1 MICGDSMD
9 NAKLV
14 EYNLD
19 ITLGCPKCDYLFQ
32 LSNYSIPT
40 EGSTYQV
47 CENCQI
53 PLEVKPI
60 SIDIDFKKPVKIKV
74 DGFAA
79 VSGNPTQNVEQ
90 KDNKKEVPL
99 NRSLEGFRD
108 ICSRKD
114 AKSIIKTYGFSM
126 KEINHVL
133 NSLDTDGMAVETI
146 VKDVLSRIDNK
157 HESAKT

>member
-47 CENCQI
+47 CENCNI
-53 PLEVKPI
+53 ALEVKPI
-60 SIDIDFKKPVKIKV
+60 SIDIGFKKPVKII
-74 DGFAA
+74 
-79 VSGNPTQNVEQ
+79 
-90 KDNKKEVPL
+90 KKKKTPK
-99 NRSLEGFRD
+99 NRLLE
-108 ICSRKD
+108 D
-114 AKSIIKTYGFSM
+114 AKSIIQTYGFSM

-133 NSLDTDGMAVETI
+133 KSLDISGMAVETI
-146 VKDVLSRIDNK
+146 VKEVLSRIDNK

>member
-1 MICGDSMD
+1 MD

-40 EGSTYQV
+40 EGSTYHV

-60 SIDIDFKKPVKIKV
+60 SIKIKFKKPTKLKKIKEKVVV
-74 DGFAA
+74 DLLEDG
-79 VSGNPTQNVEQ
+79 
-90 KDNKKEVPL
+90 KE
-99 NRSLEGFRD
+99 
-108 ICSRKD
+108 D
-114 AKSIIKTYGFSM
+114 AKNIIKTYGFSS
-126 KEINHVL
+126 KEIDNVL
-133 NSLDTDGMAVETI
+133 KTLETDGMAIETI
-146 VKDVLSRIDNK
+146 VKEALSRIDKK
-157 HESAKT
+157 HEPVKT

>member
-1 MICGDSMD
+1 MD

-60 SIDIDFKKPVKIKV
+60 SIDIDFKKSVKIK
-74 DGFAA
+74 
-79 VSGNPTQNVEQ
+79 
-90 KDNKKEVPL
+90 KKKKKTPK
-99 NRSLEGFRD
+99 NRLLE
-108 ICSRKD
+108 D
-114 AKSIIKTYGFSM
+114 AKSIIQTYGFSM

-133 NSLDTDGMAVETI
+133 KSLDISGMAVETI
-146 VKDVLSRIDNK
+146 VKEVLSRIDNK
-157 HESAKT
+157 HESTKT

>member
-1 MICGDSMD
+1 MD

-40 EGSTYQV
+40 EGPTYQV

-60 SIDIDFKKPVKIKV
+60 SIDIDFKKSVKIK
-74 DGFAA
+74 
-79 VSGNPTQNVEQ
+79 
-90 KDNKKEVPL
+90 KKKKKTPK
-99 NRSLEGFRD
+99 NRLLE
-108 ICSRKD
+108 D
-114 AKSIIKTYGFSM
+114 AKSIIQTYGFSM

-133 NSLDTDGMAVETI
+133 KSLDISGMAVETI
-146 VKDVLSRIDNK
+146 VKEVLSRIDNK
-157 HESAKT
+157 HESTKT